1 MSFPPVI
8 AAAALRKV
16 YPAPRRIR
24 DWIVSPRRPL
34 EPVTALAG
42 VDLEVER
49 GEVFGLLGPNG
60 AGKTTLL
67 KVLACLVLPTSGRAL
82 VNGFSVSDQE
92 GSVKSSLG
100 YVTSDERSFYWRL
113 SGHENLRFF
122 ASLYGLQ
129 GAGLRRRCDE
139 LLDKVELGG
148 EAADEQF
155 MNYSSGMR
163 QRLAIAR
170 ALLHDPPVLFMDEP
184 TRSLDPLTAARLREF
199 VRDQLVGR
207 EGKTILL
214 ATHNLSEAEAVCSR
228 VGVLVRGR
236 MRRAGT
242 PGDLRRWAGG
252 TVAHRVEAQGGA
264 AVPAGCRR
272 VRPGTPA
279 LLEVAHD
286 CPGGLDG
293 ALRRL
298 QAAGWEIV
306 ACEKVEPSFEG
317 VFERICLEEA
327 G

>member
-1 MSFPPVI
+1 MSFPPAI

-24 DWIVSPRRPL
+24 DWVLHPL
-34 EPVTALAG
+34 HAPEPVTALDR
-42 VDLEVER
+42 VDFEVDR

-82 VNGFSVSDQE
+82 VNGYSVSGQE
-92 GSVKSSLG
+92 GAVKRSIG
-100 YVTSDERSFYWRL
+100 FVTSDERSFYWRL

-122 ASLYGLQ
+122 ASLYGLH
-129 GAGLRRRCDE
+129 GSELRRRCAE
-139 LLDKVELGG
+139 LLERIEVGG

-184 TRSLDPLTAARLREF
+184 TRSLDPLTAARLRGF
-199 VRDQLVGR
+199 VREQLVGR

-214 ATHNLSEAEAVCSR
+214 ATHNLAEAEALCSR

-236 MRRAGT
+236 LRRAGA

-252 TVAHRVEAQGGA
+252 AAAHRIEAQGGA
-264 AVPAGCRR
+264 AVPEGCRLMQ
-272 VRPGTPA
+272 PGPPA
-279 LLEVAHD
+279 RLEVAAD
-286 CPGGLDG
+286 CAGGLDG

-298 QAAGWEIV
+298 QAAGWTIL
-306 ACEKVEPSFEG
+306 ACETVEPSFEG

-327 G
+327 

>member
-8 AAAALRKV
+8 AAAALRKE
-16 YPAPRRIR
+16 YPATRRIR
-24 DWIVSPRRPL
+24 DLVLSPLRPL
-34 EPVTALAG
+34 ESVTALDG
-42 VDLEVER
+42 VDLEVDR

-67 KVLACLVLPTSGRAL
+67 KVLACLVLPTSGQAL

-92 GSVKSSLG
+92 GEVKRSIG

-122 ASLYGLQ
+122 ASLYGLH
-129 GAGLRRRCDE
+129 GAGLRRRCAE
-139 LLDKVELGG
+139 LLEKVELES
-148 EAADEQF
+148 EAAHEQF

-184 TRSLDPLTAARLREF
+184 TRSLDPLTAAHLRGF
-199 VRDQLVGR
+199 VREQLVGR

-214 ATHNLSEAEAVCSR
+214 ATHNLAEAEGLCSR

-236 MRRAGT
+236 LRRAGA
-242 PGDLRRWAGG
+242 PAELRRWAGG
-252 TVAHRVEAQGGA
+252 VVAHRIEAQGGA
-264 AVPAGCRR
+264 AVPEGCRL
-272 VRPGTPA
+272 VVPGPPA
-279 LLEVAHD
+279 RLEVAED

-298 QAAGWEIV
+298 QSAGWEIV

-317 VFERICLEEA
+317 VFERICLEKEE
-327 G
+327 